1 MSLKRCPWAD
11 PSKPLDLDYHDE
23 EWGVPVTNDSALF
36 EQLTLEGAQ
45 AGLSWSAVLGKREC
59 YRILFNQFS
68 IGKVGRLTSRDVDVF
83 MKNPGIIRH
92 RGKLESVVCNARFFA
107 DIQSTHGSFYN
118 YVLGVVND
126 LSLDD
131 SATVLSERLKLLGFS
146 FVGPTIVESFLLAA
160 GFWNGHSGDCFR
172 RSEIEALRPL

>member
-1 MSLKRCPWAD
+1 
-11 PSKPLDLDYHDE
+11 
-23 EWGVPVTNDSALF
+23 VPVTNDSALF

-45 AGLSWSAVLGKREC
+45 AGFSWSTVLRKREC
-59 YRILFNQFS
+59 YRILFKQFS
-68 IGKVGRLTSRDVDVF
+68 IGKAGRLTSRDVDAF
-83 MKNPGIIRH
+83 IRH
-92 RGKLESVVCNARFFA
+92 RGKLESVVSNARFFA
-107 DIQSTHGSFYN
+107 DIQRTHGSFYS

-131 SATVLSERLKLLGFS
+131 SVTVLSERLKLFGFS

-172 RSEIEALRPL
+172 RSEIEALRPLEKTPEYRGFDIS